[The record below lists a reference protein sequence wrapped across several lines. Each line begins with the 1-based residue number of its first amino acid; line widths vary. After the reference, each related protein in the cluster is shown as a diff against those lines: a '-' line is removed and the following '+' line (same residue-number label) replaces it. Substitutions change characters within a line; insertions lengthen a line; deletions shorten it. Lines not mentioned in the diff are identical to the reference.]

1 MRTGRVIVD
10 TTCLKI
16 PELIP
21 HQGAMCLLDTIE
33 SWDDRHIVCVATSH
47 RRIDNPLRD
56 RTGLRSLCAIEY
68 GAQAIAAHAALLG
81 LPSGQGS
88 GVGVLAAVNDIITTV
103 SHLDSIEGPLRIRAD
118 AILLHGNGRIYD
130 VMVHDNGR
138 TLLSGRL
145 SVMIPTAS
153 AQTSPRRQLDGVE

>member
-1 MRTGRVIVD
+1 MLARHHRDTIATLSVWRPVIVGS
-10 TTCLKI
+10 TTRCATGPVL
-16 PELIP
+16 
-21 HQGAMCLLDTIE
+21 A
-33 SWDDRHIVCVATSH
+33 VA
-47 RRIDNPLRD
+47 R
-56 RTGLRSLCAIEY
+56 AIEY
-68 GAQAIAAHAALLG
+68 GAQAIAAQCRRWGYPAG
-81 LPSGQGS
+81 KGRQ
-88 GVGVLAAVNDIITTV
+88 VVAAVHDIITTV
-103 SHLDSIEGPLRIRAD
+103 SLHLDSIEGPLRIRAD